1 MQFNYSK
8 LLGRMRERGF
18 TQKDI
23 ADHICM
29 NATTL
34 SQKLNH
40 KARFNANEIDSICKL
55 LDIAKEDI
63 GAYFF
68 TV

>member
-8 LLGRMRERGF
+8 LLGRIREFGL
-18 TQKDI
+18 TQKDV
-23 ADHICM
+23 AAHIGVR
-29 NATTL
+29 ATTL
-34 SQKLNH
+34 SLKLNN
-40 KARFNANEIDSICKL
+40 KARFTTSEIDAICKL
-55 LDIAKEDI
+55 LNIAKEDI

>member
-8 LLGRMRERGF
+8 LLGRVREYGL
-18 TQKDI
+18 TQKDV
-23 ADHICM
+23 AAHIGVR
-29 NATTL
+29 ATTL
-34 SQKLNH
+34 SMKLNN
-40 KARFNANEIDSICKL
+40 KARFTAIEIDAICKL

-68 TV
+68 TT

>member
-8 LLGRMRERGF
+8 LLGRIREFGF
-18 TQKDI
+18 TQTEVANRI
-23 ADHICM
+23 GIRP
-29 NATTL
+29 TTL
-34 SQKLNH
+34 SLKLNN
-40 KARFNANEIDSICKL
+40 KSRFTAVEIDAICKL
-55 LDIAKEDI
+55 LDIATADV

>member
-8 LLGRMRERGF
+8 LLGRVREFGL
-18 TQKDI
+18 TQKDVAAQI
-23 ADHICM
+23 GV

-34 SQKLNH
+34 SLKLNN
-40 KARFNANEIDSICKL
+40 KARFTASEIDAICKL
-55 LDIAKEDI
+55 LDIAKEEI

>member
-8 LLGRMRERGF
+8 LLGRFREYGF
-18 TQKDI
+18 AQKDVAVRI
-23 ADHICM
+23 GVRPS
-29 NATTL
+29 TL
-34 SQKLNH
+34 SLKLNN
-40 KARFNANEIDSICKL
+40 KAKLTSSEIDSMCKL

-63 GAYFF
+63 GIYFF

>member
-8 LLGRMRERGF
+8 LLGRVREFGL
-18 TQKDI
+18 TQKDV
-23 ADHICM
+23 AAHIGVR
-29 NATTL
+29 ATTL
-34 SQKLNH
+34 SLKLNN
-40 KARFNANEIDSICKL
+40 KAKFTASEIDAICRL

>member
-1 MQFNYSK
+1 MHFNYSK
-8 LLGRMRERGF
+8 LWGRFREYGL
-18 TQKDI
+18 TQKDV
-23 ADHICM
+23 ATHIGIR
-29 NATTL
+29 NTTL
-34 SQKLNH
+34 SLKLNN
-40 KARFNANEIDSICKL
+40 KAKFTSSEIDAMCKL

>member
-8 LLGRMRERGF
+8 LLGRMRECGL
-18 TQKDI
+18 TQKDV
-23 ADHICM
+23 ADHIGVS
-29 NATTL
+29 ATTL

-40 KARFNANEIDSICKL
+40 KARFNADEIDAICKL